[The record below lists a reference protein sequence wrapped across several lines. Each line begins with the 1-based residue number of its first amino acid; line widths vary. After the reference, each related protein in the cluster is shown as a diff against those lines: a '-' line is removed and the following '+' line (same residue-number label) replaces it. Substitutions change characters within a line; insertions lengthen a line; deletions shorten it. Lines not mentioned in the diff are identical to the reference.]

1 MALTCTLIS
10 SGLTEPILTGSVAP
24 SGLDATFSSANV
36 DDNSRGMIAGKYDI
50 AEMSIGTFVQAR
62 ARGAD
67 FVAVPVF
74 LGRRFMQPCI
84 FFAENSPIRVPGDL
98 RGKKIAFP
106 QFWMTS
112 SVWHRGVLVHEYG
125 VPASEV
131 EFLTTQRERMEA
143 PFTPGVR
150 VTQIM
155 ERPLPEFFGMIPSLL
170 AEGTVDVIF
179 APKAP
184 DDTTGLRGL
193 FADPI
198 AATLDY
204 RARTGIY
211 PLMHTIVLKG
221 SVHRQQPGIARSLI
235 DLFARAK
242 EHAYAHPGKIH
253 VESPLVGRSFEE
265 SRRLLNGDPY
275 PFGLAPNA
283 AAINAFL
290 DYAAEQTLSSKRVH
304 IEEAFVE

>member
-10 SGLTEPILTGSVAP
+10 SGLTEPILTGTVAP
-24 SGLDATFSSANV
+24 DGLDAAFSSANV

-84 FFAENSPIRVPGDL
+84 FFAADAPIHEPRDL

-125 VPASEV
+125 VPVGEV

-155 ERPLPEFFGMIPSLL
+155 DRPLPEFFGMIPTLL
-170 AEGTVDVIF
+170 ADGTVDVIF

-184 DDTTGLRGL
+184 DDTSGLRGL

-204 RARTGIY
+204 RKRTGIY

-221 SVHRQQPGIARSLI
+221 SVVREQPGITSALL
-235 DLFARAK
+235 DLFTRAK
-242 EHAYAHPGKIH
+242 AHAYAHPGKIPI
-253 VESPLVGRSFEE
+253 ESPLSGRTFEE
-265 SRRLLNGDPY
+265 SRALLGGDPY
-275 PFGLAPNA
+275 PFGLGPNS
-283 AAINAFL
+283 AAIEAFL
-290 DYAAEQTLSSKRVH
+290 DYAAEQTLSSKRVA
-304 IEEAFVE
+304 IGEAFVE